1 MDYSSITHHLSKF
14 TGKRVL
20 VIGDVYLDV
29 SHFGR
34 ISGISLEAP
43 IQVFEEHRV
52 HYNPGAAGNVAANL
66 AALGAHTSILG
77 VIGNDANAEILKTEF
92 DARSINHDGLVTDPN
107 HATNTYGKF
116 RAGGDTYPELEI
128 LRSDTPHHGPISADV
143 ESDLIEFIT
152 SRAAGVDAIVV
163 IDQVSSCITPDILS
177 AVTRA
182 ASEHNLLTVADSRE
196 RISLFHDFDLV
207 VPNEHEL
214 SVGLN
219 MPIDTEERLAIAAQ
233 ALLKQNRNAFIT
245 RGPDGISVFTP
256 DNHTLVPTQADTV
269 IDVTGAGDTVTAA
282 STLALVSGATHTEAA
297 AIANA
302 AATIAV
308 AQLGAVSVSFLE
320 LETALAQPHRLV
332 NVHDLD
338 ELRAIIAAY
347 QKDGKKVVW
356 TNGCFDILHAGH
368 VTYLLQAAKEGDIL
382 VVGLN
387 SDASVS
393 AIKGPDRPIVP
404 QDERALI
411 IAALGCVDHV
421 IVFEDNDT
429 VPLLEALKPDIYAK
443 GGDYTLDT
451 INQDERKLVE
461 GYGGRIALIP
471 GVDGRSTTN
480 IIQRISG

>member
-1 MDYSSITHHLSKF
+1 MVQSSITTHLTRF
-14 TGKRVL
+14 TGQRVL
-20 VIGDVYLDV
+20 VIGDVYLDA

-34 ISGISLEAP
+34 ITGTSLEAP

-52 HYNPGAAGNVAANL
+52 QYNPGAAGNVAANL
-66 AALGAHTSILG
+66 SALGAHTSILG
-77 VIGNDANAEILKTEF
+77 VIGSDANAETLKAEF
-92 DARSINHDGLVTDPN
+92 DARSINRDGLVADPS
-107 HATNTYGKF
+107 HPTNTYGKF
-116 RAGGDTYPELEI
+116 RAGGDTYPEQEI
-128 LRSDTPHHGPISADV
+128 LRSDTPHRGPIPADV
-143 ESDLIEFIT
+143 ESELIEFIT
-152 SRAAGVDAIVV
+152 SRASGIDAIVV

-177 AVTRA
+177 AVIRA
-182 ASEHNLLTVADSRE
+182 AAEYKLLTVADSRE
-196 RISLFHDFDLV
+196 RIHLFRDFDLV

-214 SVGLN
+214 GVGLN
-219 MPIDTEERLAIAAQ
+219 MPVDTDENIANAAQ
-233 ALLKQNRNAFIT
+233 VLLKQNRNAFIT
-245 RGPDGISVFTP
+245 RGPDGISVFLP
-256 DNHTLVPTQADTV
+256 DNHTLVPTHANTV

-282 STLALVSGATHTEAA
+282 STLALLAGAPHTDAA

-308 AQLGAVSVSFLE
+308 AQLGAVSVSLLE
-320 LETALAQPHRLV
+320 LEAALAQPDRLV
-332 NVHDLD
+332 NVHDLN
-338 ELRAIIAAY
+338 ELRGIIAIY
-347 QKDGKKVVW
+347 QKEGKKVVW

-368 VTYLLQAAKEGDIL
+368 VTYLLQAAREGDIL